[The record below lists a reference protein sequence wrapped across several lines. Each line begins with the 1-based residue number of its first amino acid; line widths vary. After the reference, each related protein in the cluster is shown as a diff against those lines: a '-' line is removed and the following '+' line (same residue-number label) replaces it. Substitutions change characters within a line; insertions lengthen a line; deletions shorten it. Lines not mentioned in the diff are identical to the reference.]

1 MEKENYAVDKLT
13 AAQQETITARE
24 DILPELQTPLTLAKI
39 PFWKRVFL
47 PPARFGQGQNFRIT
61 LFIAMAAVMI
71 AMGTVLNAFSFQVA
85 GLGRV
90 SFVYMFMYLSGMLF
104 GPFYGALVAF
114 IADGLGWV
122 LRPEGPY
129 MPLIGLSN
137 ATVSMIVGFIFMI
150 PFKKKSLKS
159 VLLIAFVLICAAT
172 IMSTYYIGPFQ
183 AAQPERLARILE
195 RAAGHEFYRNEYA
208 GIGAYGGIGIFGR
221 YRYIPY
227 EVEWAGIY
235 EIVYRYIAC
244 TDGGVG
250 AYEPYLRRIF
260 YRRLYTPTPRVYRTD
275 SQGRFL
281 YTLIPATNATG
292 MHNGVRVAII
302 AITMSLLIFG
312 IYKIMGMKILEGQER
327 ELAKN
332 QWFAK
337 MIFAA
342 IVAFVPTTL
351 GLSVW
356 GIHLLIQMGMGGF
369 PPTWNSFSIILMAQL
384 VSQPVWV
391 GINLFL
397 MSILVPALNRSVFK
411 QHPLGECNW

>member
-1 MEKENYAVDKLT
+1 MQEQEEAAVAQEQEIADVKQRILATELT
-13 AAQQETITARE
+13 DTDSTQKVPI
-24 DILPELQTPLTLAKI
+24 
-39 PFWKRVFL
+39 WKRIFL
-47 PPARFGQGQNFRIT
+47 PPKRFGQGQNFRIT
-61 LFIAMAAVMI
+61 LFIAMMAVMI

-114 IADGLGWV
+114 TADGLGWI

-150 PFKKKSLKS
+150 KFNRKTLKN
-159 VLLIAFVLICAAT
+159 VLLVAFVLICVAT
-172 IMSTYYIGPFQ
+172 VMSTYYVGPFQ
-183 AAQPERLARILE
+183 AAQPERFARILE
-195 RAAGHEFYRNEYA
+195 RAAGHEFYGNEYLYVPCA
-208 GIGAYGGIGIFGR
+208 
-221 YRYIPY
+221 
-227 EVEWAGIY
+227 
-235 EIVYRYIAC
+235 
-244 TDGGVG
+244 DGGDGIHEFV
-250 AYEPYLRRIF
+250 
-260 YRRLYTPTPRVYRTD
+260 RRLYISTPRVYKTD
-275 SQGRFL
+275 EHGRFL
-281 YTLIPATNATG
+281 YEVIPPTAATG

-302 AITMSLLIFG
+302 AITISLLVFG
-312 IYKIMGMKILEGQER
+312 VYKIMGMRILEGKEN
-327 ELAKN
+327 ELASN

-337 MIFAA
+337 TIFAA

-356 GIHLLIQMGMGGF
+356 GIHLLIQMGMAGF

-397 MSILVPALNRSVFK
+397 MSMLVPALNRSVFK
-411 QHPLGECNW
+411 RQPLGECNW